1 MVSETGRMSVLVE
14 PGKQAKLDAIAENLD
29 RSRNWIVNQA
39 IDNYLDI
46 YDWQTKQIE
55 EALEIA
61 SSEDAAFYTSDEV
74 DSMIAKFNK

>member
-61 SSEDAAFYTSDEV
+61 SSEDAVFYTSDEV

>member
-1 MVSETGRMSVLVE
+1 MVSETGRMSVIVE
-14 PGKQAKLDAIAENLD
+14 PGKQTKLDAIAENYD

-46 YDWQTKQIE
+46 YDWQTKRIE

-61 SSEDAAFYTSDEV
+61 SSENAVFHSSEEIDA
-74 DSMIAKFNK
+74 MIAEFK